1 MDLMTAMKISGSGMS
16 LQRTRMNVISSNLAN
31 VNTTR
36 TPEGGP
42 YRKKM
47 VIAEA
52 TPTQGGAF
60 SQTLDGAIREARV
73 TEIKEDKSE
82 PRMVYDPSHPDAD
95 ENGYVAMP
103 NVNVMEE
110 MLDMINASRSYEAN
124 AAAVSAAKTMAQRAL
139 EIGQR

>member
-1 MDLMTAMKISGSGMS
+1 MDLMTAMKISSSGMS

-31 VNTTR
+31 INTTR

-42 YRKKM
+42 YQKKM
-47 VIAEA
+47 VVASAVPVAE
-52 TPTQGGAF
+52 GGFGQA
-60 SQTLDGAIREARV
+60 LDGAIREAQV
-73 TEIKEDKSE
+73 VEIKSDKSQ
-82 PRMVYDPSHPDAD
+82 PKMVFDPSHPDAD

-110 MLDMINASRSYEAN
+110 MLDMVNASRSFEAN
-124 AAAVSAAKTMAQRAL
+124 ATAVNTAKTMAQRAL

>member
-1 MDLMTAMKISGSGMS
+1 MDLFTAMKISGSGMS

-47 VIAEA
+47 VVAEA
-52 TPTQGGAF
+52 TALQEGGF
-60 SQTLDGAIREARV
+60 SQTLDGAIREVRV
-73 TEIKEDKSE
+73 VDVKEDKSA

-95 ENGYVAMP
+95 ENGYVATP

-124 AAAVSAAKTMAQRAL
+124 AAAVSTAKTMAQRAL

>member
-1 MDLMTAMKISGSGMS
+1 MDLFTAMKISGSGMS

-42 YRKKM
+42 YHKKM
-47 VIAEA
+47 VVAEA
-52 TPTQGGAF
+52 TPVQDGAF
-60 SQTLDGAIREARV
+60 SQTLDGAIREARIV
-73 TEIKEDKSE
+73 EVKDDKSA

-110 MLDMINASRSYEAN
+110 MLDMINASRSFEAN
-124 AAAVSAAKTMAQRAL
+124 ATAVSTAKMMAQRAL
-139 EIGQR
+139 EIGQK

>member
-1 MDLMTAMKISGSGMS
+1 MDLLTAMKISGSGMS

-47 VIAEA
+47 VVAEA
-52 TPTQGGAF
+52 TALQEGGF
-60 SQTLDGAIREARV
+60 SQTLDGAIREVRV
-73 TEIKEDKSE
+73 VDVKEDKSA

-95 ENGYVAMP
+95 ENGYVATP

-124 AAAVSAAKTMAQRAL
+124 AAAVSTAKTMAQRAL

>member
-1 MDLMTAMKISGSGMS
+1 MDLLTAMKISGSGMS

-42 YRKKM
+42 YHKKM
-47 VIAEA
+47 VVAEA
-52 TPTQGGAF
+52 APVQEGVF

-73 TEIKEDKSE
+73 VEVKDDKSA

-95 ENGYVAMP
+95 ENGYVATP

-110 MLDMINASRSYEAN
+110 MLDMINASRSFEAN
-124 AAAVSAAKTMAQRAL
+124 AAAVNTAKTMAQRAL

>member
-1 MDLMTAMKISGSGMS
+1 MDMMTAMNISGSGMS

-47 VIAEA
+47 VVAEA
-52 TPTQGGAF
+52 APLKEGAF
-60 SQTLDGAIREARV
+60 SQTLDGAIREVRV
-73 TEIKEDKSE
+73 IDVKEDKSA

-95 ENGYVAMP
+95 ENGYVATP

-110 MLDMINASRSYEAN
+110 MLDMINASRSFEAN
-124 AAAVSAAKTMAQRAL
+124 ATAVNTAMKMAQQAL
-139 EIGQR
+139 GIGQR

>member
-1 MDLMTAMKISGSGMS
+1 MDLLTAMKISGSGMS

-36 TPEGGP
+36 TAEGGP

-47 VIAEA
+47 VVAEA
-52 TPTQGGAF
+52 SPVQEGGF

-73 TEIKEDKSE
+73 VEVKDDKSA

-95 ENGYVAMP
+95 ENGYVATP

>member
-1 MDLMTAMKISGSGMS
+1 MDFLSAMKIGSSGMS

-31 VNTTR
+31 INTTR

-42 YRKKM
+42 YRKKS
-47 VIAEA
+47 VVAEA
-52 TPTQGGAF
+52 SPVSGEGFGGA
-60 SQTLDGAIREARV
+60 LDNAIQGV
-73 TEIKEDKSE
+73 KVVDVKDDKSE

-110 MLDMINASRSYEAN
+110 MVDMINASRSYEAN
-124 AAAVSAAKTMAQRAL
+124 AAAVSAAKSMAQKAL

>member
-1 MDLMTAMKISGSGMS
+1 MDLFTAMKISGSGMS
-16 LQRTRMNVISSNLAN
+16 LQRTRMNAISSNLAN

-47 VIAEA
+47 VVAEA
-52 TPTQGGAF
+52 TPVKEGSF
-60 SQTLDGAIREARV
+60 SQTLDGAIRDVRV
-73 TEIKEDKSE
+73 VEVKDDKSA

-95 ENGYVAMP
+95 ENGYVATP

-110 MLDMINASRSYEAN
+110 MLDMINASRSFEAN
-124 AAAVSAAKTMAQRAL
+124 AAAVNTAKTMAQRAL

>member
-1 MDLMTAMKISGSGMS
+1 MDFLSAMKISSSGMS

-31 VNTTR
+31 INTTR

-42 YRKKM
+42 YRRKS
-47 VIAEA
+47 VVAEA
-52 TPTQGGAF
+52 SPVDGGGF
-60 SQTLDGAIREARV
+60 SSTLDNAIRDV
-73 TEIKEDKSE
+73 KVVDVKEDQSE
-82 PRMVYDPSHPDAD
+82 PRMVYDPSNPDAN

-110 MLDMINASRSYEAN
+110 MVDMINASRAYEAN
-124 AAAVSAAKTMAQRAL
+124 AAAASAAKTMAQRAL